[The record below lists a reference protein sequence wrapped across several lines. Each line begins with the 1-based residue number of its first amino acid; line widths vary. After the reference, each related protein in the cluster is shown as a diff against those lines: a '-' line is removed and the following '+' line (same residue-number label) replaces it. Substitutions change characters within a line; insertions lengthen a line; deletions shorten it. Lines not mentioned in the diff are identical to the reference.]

1 MGGKTS
7 LKMSSTL
14 DLKMSILCILGD
26 QIMLYE
32 YLAIINSCARLCLF
46 IVGRDEKN
54 REERCLLVCFLQSRS
69 NWAGCRIQSIQ
80 LRYKSP
86 RWLHA
91 GNMNMNS
98 LSSSF
103 FLSCWH
109 APNYVSLLRE
119 KSSFIIFKMSKWCN
133 SDQHSHMFTSV
144 SFCILSLQSQP
155 IHSQE

>member
-1 MGGKTS
+1 
-7 LKMSSTL
+7 MSSTL
-14 DLKMSILCILGD
+14 DLKMAIICILGD

-32 YLAIINSCARLCLF
+32 YLAIINSCGRLCLF
-46 IVGRDEKN
+46 IVGRDVKN
-54 REERCLLVCFLQSRS
+54 REEWCLLVCFLQSRS

-98 LSSSF
+98 LSSPF

-119 KSSFIIFKMSKWCN
+119 KGSFIIFKMSKWCN
-133 SDQHSHMFTSV
+133 SGQHSHISLLLYFV
-144 SFCILSLQSQP
+144 LAILAFP
-155 IHSQE
+155 E

>member
-7 LKMSSTL
+7 LKLSSTL
-14 DLKMSILCILGD
+14 DLKMSILCILED
-26 QIMLYE
+26 QIMSYE

-46 IVGRDEKN
+46 VVGRDEKNVN

-91 GNMNMNS
+91 GNMNMNRI
-98 LSSSF
+98 SSSF

-119 KSSFIIFKMSKWCN
+119 KGSFIIFKMSKWCN
-133 SDQHSHMFTSV
+133 SGQHSHISLLLYFV
-144 SFCILSLQSQP
+144 LAILAFP
-155 IHSQE
+155 E